1 MIFSIAQTTGWTI
14 EYIVWN
20 LSVQQIIL
28 LSKASEE
35 LYGNKKDVKRLE
47 DSDDPEGL
55 FKQIFGPDVF
65 EGR

>member
-20 LSVQQIIL
+20 LSIQQIVL
-28 LSKASEE
+28 LCKASEE

-55 FKQIFGPDVF
+55 FKQIFGPDAF

>member
-20 LSVQQIIL
+20 LSVQQVIL

-35 LYGNKKDVKRLE
+35 LYGDKKDVRRLE

-55 FKQIFGPDVF
+55 FRQIFGTDVF

>member
-1 MIFSIAQTTGWTI
+1 LAQSCGWSI

-28 LSKASEE
+28 LAKAGEALNSKDDE
-35 LYGNKKDVKRLE
+35 KIRLE
-47 DSDDPEGL
+47 DAENPDEI
-55 FKQIFGPDVF
+55 FKQMFGVDVF